1 MNQVAD
7 SRKKNLRPIV
17 AKCLICLRGW
27 YLSHIMQCGESEKRF
42 NWRVNGLENDSL
54 HALGALTFD
63 PFALD
68 PPEHPGQRLLQE
80 RHVLRDQ
87 QQAER

>member
-7 SRKKNLRPIV
+7 SRKKNLRSIV
-17 AKCLICLRGW
+17 AKCLIYLRGW
-27 YLSHIMQCGESEKRF
+27 HLSHIMQCGESEKRF
-42 NWRVNGLENDSL
+42 NWRANGLENDSL
-54 HALGALTFD
+54 RVFGALTFD

-68 PPEHPGQRLLQE
+68 PSEHPRQRRLQD

-87 QQAER
+87 Q